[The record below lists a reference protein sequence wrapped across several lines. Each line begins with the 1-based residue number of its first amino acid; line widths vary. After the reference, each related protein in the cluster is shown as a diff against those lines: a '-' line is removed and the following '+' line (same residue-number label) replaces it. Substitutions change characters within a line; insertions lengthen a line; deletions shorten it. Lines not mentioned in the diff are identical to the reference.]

1 MMETLP
7 IISRELL
14 EKAIKHLK
22 FGYGLLQ
29 NIPSNHTRSHSIS
42 LVLYDFTLGER
53 NLNLQLEFHHQ
64 HNVDD
69 YYISHSEVNP
79 EGVCNIFA
87 IKASLVDT
95 ITLWNEI
102 LEFSYNPQMFDEKV
116 RNLISSYSQNEGFI
130 KLEVYDV

>member
-14 EKAIKHLK
+14 EKAIKHFK

-29 NIPSNHTRSHSIS
+29 NIPSNQIRSDSIS
-42 LVLYDFTLGER
+42 LALYDFTLGER
-53 NLNLQLEFHHQ
+53 KLNLQIQYHQ
-64 HNVDD
+64 HNVDS
-69 YYISHSEVNP
+69 YYISLVEVKP

-95 ITLWNEI
+95 IAIWNDI
-102 LEFSYNPQMFDEKV
+102 LEFSDKPEIFDEKV
-116 RNLISSYSQNEGFI
+116 RNLISSYSQKEGFI